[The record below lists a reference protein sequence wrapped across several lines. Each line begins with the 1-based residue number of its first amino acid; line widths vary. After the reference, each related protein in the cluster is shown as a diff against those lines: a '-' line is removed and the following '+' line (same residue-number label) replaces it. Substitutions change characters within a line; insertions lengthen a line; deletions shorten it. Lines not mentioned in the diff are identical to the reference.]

1 MTSVFDI
8 PFDRKATT
16 DCKKWHYY
24 PDGVLPMWVADM
36 DFAAAEPVLAAIR
49 QRLDHPVLGY
59 ANPPDSLREAIVGA
73 LRDWHGWAVDPSALV
88 FLPGVDPGVNMAFKA
103 FLAPGDG
110 VVVQTPLYRPLL
122 NAPKHWDLQRIDVPI
137 VPAGAGFDIDA
148 ERLKPALA
156 RARALLLC
164 NPHNPTGRV
173 LTRAELSFLAA
184 ECERSDLLIV
194 SDEIHCDLV
203 HAGARHIPIATLG
216 PEIAARTI
224 TLMSASKTFN
234 IPGLKTAFA
243 IVPNPDLRKRFEAAR
258 LGMVD
263 SNNLLGLAA
272 TEAAYRSGR
281 PWRDQLMAYLA
292 ANLDHLE
299 AEIAARFPAI
309 TFRRPEA
316 TFLAWLDC
324 SALGLKPTPHAF
336 FLDRA
341 RIGFSAGEEFGREGF
356 GHVRM
361 NFGTPRALLDE
372 ALARMSAGLAAIG
385 A

>member
-1 MTSVFDI
+1 MTSTFDTVFD
-8 PFDRKATT
+8 RRATA
-16 DCKKWHYY
+16 DCKKWHHY

-36 DFAAAEPVLAAIR
+36 DFAAAEPILDAIR
-49 QRLDHPVLGY
+49 RRLDQPVLGY
-59 ANPPDSLREAIVGA
+59 ADPPDSLREAIVDA
-73 LRDWHGWAVDPSALV
+73 LRDWHGWSIEPSSLV
-88 FLPGVDPGVNMAFKA
+88 FLPGVEPGVNMALKA

-110 VVVQTPLYRPLL
+110 VAVQTPLYRPLL
-122 NAPKHWDLQRIDVPI
+122 NAPKHWDLERIDLPMVPT
-137 VPAGAGFDIDA
+137 ATGFDIDA
-148 ERLKPALA
+148 ESLGPALA
-156 RARALLLC
+156 RARAFVLC

-173 LTRAELSFLAA
+173 FTRAELSLIAG
-184 ECERSDLLIV
+184 ECERRDLLIL

-203 HAGARHIPIATLG
+203 HEGARHIPIATLG

-243 IVPNPDLRKRFEAAR
+243 IIPNADLRQRFQAAR

-272 TEAAYRSGR
+272 TEAAYRFGQ
-281 PWRDQLMAYLA
+281 PWRAELMAYLA

-299 AEIAARFPAI
+299 AEIARRFPLI

-324 SALGLKPTPHAF
+324 SRLQLKPTPYAF
-336 FLDRA
+336 FLDKA
-341 RIGFSAGEEFGREGF
+341 RTGFSAGEEFGREGF

-361 NFGTPRALLDE
+361 NVGTPRALLDE
-372 ALARMSAGLAAIG
+372 GLARMGASLAAKS